1 MKIKAIDL
9 AVPIVGA
16 AACLVMYAELPLWAL
31 FIGWAW
37 YYALGAEPG
46 AFKTALPSA
55 LAGGSMGVLCF
66 LVVGHISPP
75 LSHIPATMVALFI
88 TLLILMMILK
98 IPAFSASLPAYNAY
112 SCFIIGYGAQAWSL
126 RGCCPSSTPLS
137 GLSGLIFW
145 GWSSDGSV
153 SNLKGFLKRPF
164 FQSKQGPIR
173 CIAPPGP
180 G

>member
-75 LSHIPATMVALFI
+75 LSPIPATMVALFI

-112 SCFIIGYGAQAWSL
+112 SCFIIGYGAQAYLVIEGLLSL
-126 RGCCPSSTPLS
+126 FNAFVWIIGANFLGLAFGWLS
-137 GLSGLIFW
+137 IELERIFKKTIF
-145 GWSSDGSV
+145 SE
-153 SNLKGFLKRPF
+153 
-164 FQSKQGPIR
+164 
-173 CIAPPGP
+173 
-180 G
+180 